1 MLLAGSRLAIGVYRR
16 TWRAHLLV
24 KASGFSQRVK
34 EAKRKKGSE
43 GGRPVETAAAVEI
56 GKVAFGNFFLMI
68 PTNCLEKPSQ
78 KPLWLSHRYHSAD
91 GYYPFR
97 KGLQLI
103 SLQTQNSSYS
113 RFI

>member
-1 MLLAGSRLAIGVYRR
+1 MAGSRLAIGVYRR

-56 GKVAFGNFFLMI
+56 GKVAFGNFSLMI
-68 PTNCLEKPSQ
+68 STAAWKSREE
-78 KPLWLSHRYHSAD
+78 RSAFPQLPQARRSVNKTT
-91 GYYPFR
+91 GR
-97 KGLQLI
+97 KKNRRRGIQL
-103 SLQTQNSSYS
+103 
-113 RFI
+113 